1 MDWKLQM
8 GGPDITMNR
17 KPRDKHPDV
26 DTETNTGNNS
36 DTDTDVDIETKY

>member
-1 MDWKLQM
+1 LDWKLQL

-36 DTDTDVDIETKY
+36 DTDVDIETKY